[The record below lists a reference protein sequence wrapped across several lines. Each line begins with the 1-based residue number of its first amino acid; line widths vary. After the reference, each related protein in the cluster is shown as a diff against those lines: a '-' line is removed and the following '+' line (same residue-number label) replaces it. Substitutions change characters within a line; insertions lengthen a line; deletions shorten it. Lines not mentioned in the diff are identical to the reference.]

1 MNTQESEMGKLHVV
15 TERTPDRA
23 VLEGL
28 KHAVDTVTASRDERL
43 AECKASA
50 REVLRLYV
58 EGFDVSDELAAR
70 VITRLLLEVCRN
82 D

>member
-1 MNTQESEMGKLHVV
+1 MNTQESEMDELQA
-15 TERTPDRA
+15 TERTAEQA